1 MLLLLKINI
10 KGVFIMNNLFVV
22 RKKSKNGDNVY
33 VSLYIDLGYRLLT
46 LSYDIAVI
54 SELCNITIRD
64 LNNLDVESPICVGS
78 FNLKG

>member
-1 MLLLLKINI
+1 
-10 KGVFIMNNLFVV
+10 MNNLFVV

-33 VSLYIDLGYRLLT
+33 VSLYIDLGYRFLT

-64 LNNLDVESPICVGS
+64 LNNLDVETPICVGS

>member
-1 MLLLLKINI
+1 
-10 KGVFIMNNLFVV
+10 MNNLFVV

-33 VSLYIDLGYRLLT
+33 VALYIDLGYRFLT

-64 LNNLDVESPICVGS
+64 LNNLDVETPVCVGS